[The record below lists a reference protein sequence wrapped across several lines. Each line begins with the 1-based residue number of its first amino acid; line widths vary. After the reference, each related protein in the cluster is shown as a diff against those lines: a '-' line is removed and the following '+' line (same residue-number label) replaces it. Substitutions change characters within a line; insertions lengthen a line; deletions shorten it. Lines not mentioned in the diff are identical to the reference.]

1 MGNGFGPRVGEDISK
16 VVSAFPRVSL
26 DTNTCIYFLQRK
38 DPWFGPSATLF
49 ARARQA
55 RLALEICSIVQMELL
70 VRPLARGD
78 LDEEQRV
85 IDLTERTAGVGTT
98 LMDRD
103 VIFAAGRVRA
113 LTRLRAPDA
122 LVVGSAAVSSSN
134 AIVGNDKGFEI
145 LNKFAGVRLTG
156 AGRQPMMMP
165 RYIHLDD
172 YIDRPRT
179 RRRSRKTNG

>member
-1 MGNGFGPRVGEDISK
+1 
-16 VVSAFPRVSL
+16 
-26 DTNTCIYFLQRK
+26 
-38 DPWFGPSATLF
+38 
-49 ARARQA
+49 
-55 RLALEICSIVQMELL
+55 MELL

-85 IDLTERTAGVGTT
+85 IDLTERTVGVGTT
-98 LMDRD
+98 LIDRD
-103 VIFAAGRVRA
+103 VIFAAARVRA

-122 LVVGSAAVSSSN
+122 LVVGSAAVASSN
-134 AIVGNDKGFEI
+134 AIIGNDKGFEI
-145 LNKFAGVRLTG
+145 LNKFAGVDLMG
-156 AGRQPMMMP
+156 AGRHPIVMP